1 VLVAVPGGF
10 LTAVGLFHLANLI
23 LPVSTKMTESF
34 NEAVFPR
41 GISTVQLVFFLTVLP
56 GIFEEIAFRGLL
68 LHGLHRR
75 LRPPALVLVV
85 GIAFGIFHVTLFRF
99 VPTACLGAM
108 FAAVTLLTGSIFPAM
123 LWHALSNALG
133 ILAFKLQLPE
143 NELNAVCYLCGAGL
157 LAIAFWIFWRHRTP
171 YPGLRLSKGSPYR
184 NDSVQPRIDTD
195 AHG

>member
-1 VLVAVPGGF
+1 M
-10 LTAVGLFHLANLI
+10 I
-23 LPVSTKMTESF
+23 
-34 NEAVFPR
+34 
-41 GISTVQLVFFLTVLP
+41 QLVFFLTVLP

-75 LRPPALVLVV
+75 LRPLPLVVVV

-108 FAAVTLLTGSIFPAM
+108 FAAVTLLTGSVYPAM

-143 NELNAVCYLCGAGL
+143 NELNTVCYACGAAL
-157 LAIAFWIFWRHRTP
+157 LAIAFWIFWRNRTP
-171 YPGLRLSKGSPYR
+171 YPGLRLSKREPSTGLL
-184 NDSVQPRIDTD
+184 NQDE
-195 AHG
+195 HG